1 MLRYHF
7 HLEATAGPSADT
19 DGRELLDDAAAVL
32 EAGSTAGTVL
42 MDELADGKSK
52 PRVTVTVERSDGTK
66 VAIVRAYAEVETF

>member
-7 HLEATAGPSADT
+7 HLEATAGPSADA
-19 DGRELLDDAAAVL
+19 DGREMLDDAAAVQ

-42 MDELADGKSK
+42 MDELADGRSK
-52 PRVTVTVERSDGTK
+52 PRVIVTVERSDGTR